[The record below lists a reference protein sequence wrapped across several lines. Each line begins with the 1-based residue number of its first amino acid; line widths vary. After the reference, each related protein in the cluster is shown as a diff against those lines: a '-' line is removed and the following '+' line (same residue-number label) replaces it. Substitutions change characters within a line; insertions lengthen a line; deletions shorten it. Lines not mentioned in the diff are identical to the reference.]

1 MVQDLQSKE
10 EFNKNM
16 SRITLNAKCRLCRAA
31 GSKLYLKGTRCN
43 SPNCPIEKK
52 GAVKPGM
59 HGIKRPSKPTD
70 YGIQLRAKQKVKRI
84 YGVQETQFKNYYL
97 KAKKLKG
104 LVGDNLM
111 ILLEKRLDNVLY
123 QSGLVLSRSL
133 SRQLISHKHVLVNG
147 KKLNI
152 SSYETK
158 IGDLISFDKKTIN
171 FYKDLVPAAENEFKA
186 PKWLDLNKKNFTVKV
201 ISVPNKE
208 EMVQGI
214 DVNLIIEYYSR

>member
-1 MVQDLQSKE
+1 
-10 EFNKNM
+10 M
-16 SRITLNAKCRLCRAA
+16 SRITLNTKCRLCRAA
-31 GSKLYLKGTRCN
+31 GSKLYLKGIRCN
-43 SPNCPIEKK
+43 SSKCPIEKK

-59 HGIKRPSKPTD
+59 HGAKGGSKPTD
-70 YGIQLRAKQKVKRI
+70 YGIQLRAKQKAKRI

-123 QSGLVLSRSL
+123 KSGLVLSRSL
-133 SRQLISHKHVLVNG
+133 AKQLTSHKHVLING
-147 KKLNI
+147 QKLNI

-158 IGDLISFDKKTIN
+158 IGDLISFDAKTIN
-171 FYKDLVPAAENEFKA
+171 TYKEILPAMESDFKS
-186 PKWLDLNKKNFTVKV
+186 PQWLDLNKKNLTVKV
-201 ISVPNKE
+201 ISTPIRE
-208 EMVQGI
+208 EIGRDI